1 MQSFACRPFGDAA
14 VLVELGTTRDP
25 ELALQASSL
34 ADSLSTWLASRSLDV
49 VSGYC
54 SVLVRFDPLTIS
66 PEEQLRAVTDALA
79 AYTPHL
85 DAEAAVGGEHRSSR
99 EHRPSREHNVR
110 VCFGGE
116 HGVDFERTAH
126 DLGMRESRLRDMLC
140 GGEFRV
146 AFLGFLAG
154 FPYLLGL
161 PPALNGVD
169 RLTRPRPRVPAGSM
183 AIAAGQCGI
192 YPRASA
198 GGWRLLGR
206 TNAVLF
212 DPSHKPATLFAPFD
226 RIRFEP
232 VSDLRDASVT
242 TT

>member
-1 MQSFACRPFGDAA
+1 MQSFACRPLGDAA
-14 VLVELGTTRDP
+14 IIVELGTTRDP
-25 ELALQASSL
+25 ELALQASLL
-34 ADSLSTWLASRSLDV
+34 ADSLASWLGPRSQDV

-54 SVLVRFDPLTIS
+54 SVLIRFDPLLIA
-66 PEEQLRAVTDALA
+66 PAEQLRTVSDALA
-79 AYTPHL
+79 ACV
-85 DAEAAVGGEHRSSR
+85 AELEAGTAAGAERG
-99 EHRPSREHNVR
+99 PSRDHTVR

-126 DLGMRESRLRDMLC
+126 DLGMRESRMRDMLC
-140 GGEFRV
+140 GAEYRV

-169 RLTRPRPRVPAGSM
+169 RLTRPRPRVPAGSV

-212 DPSHKPATLFAPFD
+212 DPTQEPATLFQPLD

-232 VSDLRDASVT
+232 VADLRDAGGT
-242 TT
+242 AL

>member
-1 MQSFACRPFGDAA
+1 MQQFACRPLGDAA
-14 VLVELGTTRDP
+14 VIVELGTTRDP
-25 ELALQASSL
+25 ELALQASRL
-34 ADSLSTWLASRSLDV
+34 ARSLSSWLGARALDV

-54 SVLVRFDPLTIS
+54 TVLVRFDPLLIA
-66 PEEQLRAVTDALA
+66 PAEQLRTVTDALA
-79 AYTPHL
+79 ACAAEL
-85 DAEAAVGGEHRSSR
+85 EAAISTGADRP
-99 EHRPSREHNVR
+99 PSREHTVR

-116 HGVDFERTAH
+116 NGVDFERTAH
-126 DLGMRESRLRDMLC
+126 DLGMRESRMRDMLC
-140 GGEFRV
+140 AAEYRV

-161 PPALNGVD
+161 PPALKGVD
-169 RLTRPRPRVPAGSM
+169 RLTRPRPRVPAGSV

-212 DPSHKPATLFAPFD
+212 EPAHNPATLFEPFD
-226 RIRFEP
+226 LIRFET
-232 VSDLRDASVT
+232 VTDLRDAGVT
-242 TT
+242 TS

>member
-1 MQSFACRPFGDAA
+1 MQSFACRSLGDASIS
-14 VLVELGTTRDP
+14 VELGTSRDP
-25 ELALQASSL
+25 ELALQAARL
-34 ADSLSTWLASRSLDV
+34 ADSLSAWLGSRSLDV

-54 SVLVRFDPLTIS
+54 SVLIRFDPLVIG
-66 PEEQLRAVTDALA
+66 PAEQLRAVTDALA
-79 AYTPHL
+79 ACA
-85 DAEAAVGGEHRSSR
+85 AELETGSAR
-99 EHRPSREHNVR
+99 EQRPPRNHTVR

-126 DLGMRESRLRDMLC
+126 DLGMRETRMRDMLC
-140 GGEFRV
+140 GADYRV

-154 FPYLLGL
+154 FPYLSGL
-161 PPALNGVD
+161 PPALHGVE
-169 RLTRPRPRVPAGSM
+169 RLTRPRPRVPAGSV

-212 DPSHKPATLFAPFD
+212 EPAHEPPTLFQPLD

-232 VSDLRDASVT
+232 VSDLRSAGVT
-242 TT
+242 TA

>member
-1 MQSFACRPFGDAA
+1 MQTFACRPLGDAA
-14 VLVELGTTRDP
+14 VLVELGATRDP
-25 ELALQASSL
+25 ELALRASSL
-34 ADSLSTWLASRSLDV
+34 ADSLSSWLGSRSLDV

-54 SVLVRFDPLTIS
+54 SVLIRFDPLVTG
-66 PEEQLRAVTDALA
+66 PAEQMRAVTDAITACAADIEASLA
-79 AYTPHL
+79 
-85 DAEAAVGGEHRSSR
+85 GGGDQ
-99 EHRPSREHNVR
+99 RPSRTHSVR

-126 DLGMRESRLRDMLC
+126 DLGMRESRMRDMLC
-140 GGEFRV
+140 GADYRV

-169 RLTRPRPRVPAGSM
+169 RLTRPRPRVPAGSV

-212 DPSHKPATLFAPFD
+212 DASRNPATLFQPFD
-226 RIRFEP
+226 RVRFEP
-232 VSDLRDASVT
+232 VADLRDAGVT

>member
-1 MQSFACRPFGDAA
+1 MQSFACRPLGDAA
-14 VLVELGTTRDP
+14 IIVELGTTRDP
-25 ELALQASSL
+25 ELALQASVL
-34 ADSLSTWLASRSLDV
+34 ADSLSSWLGGRSLDV

-54 SVLVRFDPLTIS
+54 SVLIRFDPLLVA
-66 PEEQLRAVTDALA
+66 PDEQLREVSDGLA
-79 AYTPHL
+79 ACA
-85 DAEAAVGGEHRSSR
+85 AELRAGTTAGVD
-99 EHRPSREHNVR
+99 HRPSRDHTVG

-126 DLGMRESRLRDMLC
+126 DLGMRESRMRDMLC
-140 GGEFRV
+140 LAEYRV

-161 PPALNGVD
+161 PAALNGVE
-169 RLTRPRPRVPAGSM
+169 RLTRPRPRVPAGSV

-212 DPSHKPATLFAPFD
+212 DPAHEPATLFAPFD
-226 RIRFEP
+226 RVRFEP
-232 VSDLRDASVT
+232 VADLRDAGVT
-242 TT
+242 IS

>member
-1 MQSFACRPFGDAA
+1 MQSFACRPLGDAA
-14 VLVELGTTRDP
+14 VLVELGRTRDP
-25 ELALQASSL
+25 ELALRASHV
-34 ADSLSTWLASRSLDV
+34 ADSLSSWLGERTLDV

-54 SVLVRFDPLTIS
+54 SVLVRFDPLSIAS
-66 PEEQLRAVTDALA
+66 PEQLRTVTDALA
-79 AYTPHL
+79 ACA
-85 DAEAAVGGEHRSSR
+85 AELEASAAEGADRG
-99 EHRPSREHNVR
+99 PSHEHNVR

-126 DLGMRESRLRDMLC
+126 DLGMRESRMRDMLC
-140 GGEFRV
+140 GADYRV

-161 PPALNGVD
+161 PPALHGVD
-169 RLTRPRPRVPAGSM
+169 RLTRPRPRVPAGSV

-212 DPSHKPATLFAPFD
+212 DPSHEPTTLFRPFD

-232 VSDLRDASVT
+232 VADLRDAGVT